1 MVEIR
6 TRDDVELEAP
16 VLVEGLPGVGLA
28 GKIAADHLIEEL
40 EMVEYGEIVNEGL
53 PPVTVFEDDDRGV
66 KSPIRL
72 FAAPDANLL
81 VLQSA
86 VPIEAMEATP
96 LVETFTEWIAD
107 HGVTPVYLAGVA
119 EEREPGVVPDVYGIA
134 TGDAGARLDEA
145 EIPPP
150 HLTGMIQGPGGAFLN
165 EAKEREIDAV
175 GLLVE
180 SDPRFPDPQ
189 GARQLIDEG
198 IAPLAGVDVDTSRLD
213 EEAEEIVDQRE
224 ELMAQLQRAAE
235 EGQQVSTRGMFQ

>member
-6 TRDDVELEAP
+6 TSDDIELDSPA
-16 VLVEGLPGVGLA
+16 LVEGLPGVGLA

-40 EMVEYGEIVNEGL
+40 EMVEYGEIVTDGL

-66 KSPIRL
+66 KSPVRL
-72 FAAPDANLL
+72 FAAPDLNLL

-86 VPIEAMEATP
+86 VPIEAMEAKP
-96 LVETFTEWIAD
+96 MVEAFTEWVAD
-107 HGVTPVYLAGVA
+107 NDVTPIYLAGVA
-119 EEREPGVVPDVYGIA
+119 EERDPGVVPDVYGIA
-134 TGDAGARLDEA
+134 TGDAGARLDDA
-145 EIPPP
+145 EVPPP
-150 HLTGMIQGPGGAFLN
+150 HHMGMIRGPGGAFLN
-165 EAKEREIDAV
+165 EAKSRPVDAI

-198 IAPLAGVDVDTSRLD
+198 IAPIVGIDVDTSRLD

-224 ELMAQLQRAAE
+224 ELMAQLQQAAE